1 MADLRKHLDDPEP
14 EPEKPQ
20 TCQNTGNA
28 RIMQETSFEEPKST
42 GPLLVNLPTE
52 NCFSALQEPADP
64 QDNDTLP
71 PANTTD
77 NFEQSPPNATNT
89 NATHVV
95 FLCDSNGKYLKR
107 KKMFPPNQK
116 LKYFR
121 CPTIAQ
127 ARTTLTKLHD
137 TPQLLLIHTGTNDL
151 TITTP
156 IGEITSNLLTLIT
169 EAATKFPT
177 SKIIYSTLLPRG
189 DIPMPTITKINEQ
202 LIAKCS
208 SFPNVH
214 LVSHDNLLAGGS
226 DVLHDTKHIKRQ
238 YIGLFAANLIAAIR
252 GRASNSRYSQIRS
265 PSHQPSSPADK
276 YPTYSHVLQSSQ
288 ARGNQNPNSSNSPP
302 YFQWQQPLL
311 PSTNQYRLPPHT
323 PRENDQTLASGV
335 SKDAVFDIPTE
346 LISFLRF
353 VKSFI

>member
-1 MADLRKHLDDPEP
+1 MCHSSPLSSNLSSLVVPSSSPVSSLR
-14 EPEKPQ
+14 
-20 TCQNTGNA
+20 
-28 RIMQETSFEEPKST
+28 R
-42 GPLLVNLPTE
+42 
-52 NCFSALQEPADP
+52 LQ
-64 QDNDTLP
+64 
-71 PANTTD
+71 
-77 NFEQSPPNATNT
+77 S
-89 NATHVV
+89 
-95 FLCDSNGKYLKR
+95 R
-107 KKMFPPNQK
+107 
-116 LKYFR
+116 R
-121 CPTIAQ
+121 PTIVQ
-127 ARTTLTKLHD
+127 ARTTLTELHD

-226 DVLHDTKHIKRQ
+226 DVLHEPKHIKRQ

-265 PSHQPSSPADK
+265 TRHQRSSPADMH
-276 YPTYSHVLQSSQ
+276 PTYSHVLQSSQ

-302 YFQWQQPLL
+302 YFQRQQPFLQR
-311 PSTNQYRLPPHT
+311 TNQYRQPPHT

-335 SKDAVFDIPTE
+335 SKDAGFDIPTE
-346 LISFLRF
+346 LISFFRF